1 VNWFLPAGGGLAALA
16 MAAAA
21 IAWTRHRRRPPA
33 PIETAEE
40 AAFAAEAALA
50 GFQVYSAVLATNG
63 QGALAVGRENRVAV
77 ITRDR
82 EKLAVHEIP
91 WKAVRATPYG
101 LIVETGDS
109 DVGDIAL
116 AGIDALE
123 VRRLTP

>member
-1 VNWFLPAGGGLAALA
+1 MNTLLPAGGGLAALVVA
-16 MAAAA
+16 GAAG
-21 IAWTRHRRRPPA
+21 AWALRRRRKPPA

-77 ITRDR
+77 ITRGRDG
-82 EKLAVHEIP
+82 LAVREVP

-101 LIVETGDS
+101 LVVETGDGG
-109 DVGDIAL
+109 DVAL
-116 AGIDALE
+116 AGIDSLE